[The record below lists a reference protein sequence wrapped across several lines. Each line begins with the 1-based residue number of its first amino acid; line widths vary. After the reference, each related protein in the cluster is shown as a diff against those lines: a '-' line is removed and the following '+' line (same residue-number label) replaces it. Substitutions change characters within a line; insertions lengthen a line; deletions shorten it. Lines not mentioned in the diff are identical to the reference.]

1 MMYPKDIVNGLTGI
15 LGQDLIT
22 IESHITGRYA
32 VDGVK
37 PKAVIFPKNTQE
49 TSEIVKF
56 AYRENLAVT
65 PWGSGSKIVMGN
77 SPKRLDLVICTSYMN
92 HIIDVDTSN
101 LTITVEA
108 GVKFRDIQARL
119 ATEDGRCYFPI
130 EELKRETGEL
140 VCSDRSHSGC
150 FLPIDPC
157 FCSSASIGGII
168 ATNSAGPR
176 RLLYTLPRDMI
187 LGVRVVTPSGE
198 IAGAGGKTVK
208 NVSGYDISKLMVGSM
223 GSIGILCEM
232 TFKLLLLPEKM
243 ETLLLSFDS
252 FQNASDLVKGIF
264 ETSLLPAAVEVMN
277 KTAFSMLRMDDVSE
291 FDPNEYVVVVAL
303 ESFNEAVGRM
313 VNEITGMARTLK
325 SKHHTNVKN
334 LAHLRFWRAVSDL
347 ELGLTEKFPGL
358 IKAKLNYRISEW
370 KDVFQ
375 FAHRIL
381 SKVNIKHTIM
391 AHAGSGICLIN
402 LLMDQGD
409 NGLFD
414 KAIEAMGQLLRR
426 SQEAGGNLIIQRA
439 PANIK
444 KRLKIWGELGSDFII
459 MKRLKEQLDP
469 SNIMSPGRF
478 IGGL

>member
-1 MMYPKDIVNGLTGI
+1 
-15 LGQDLIT
+15 
-22 IESHITGRYA
+22 
-32 VDGVK
+32 
-37 PKAVIFPKNTQE
+37 
-49 TSEIVKF
+49 
-56 AYRENLAVT
+56 
-65 PWGSGSKIVMGN
+65 
-77 SPKRLDLVICTSYMN
+77 
-92 HIIDVDTSN
+92 
-101 LTITVEA
+101 
-108 GVKFRDIQARL
+108 
-119 ATEDGRCYFPI
+119 
-130 EELKRETGEL
+130 
-140 VCSDRSHSGC
+140 
-150 FLPIDPC
+150 
-157 FCSSASIGGII
+157 
-168 ATNSAGPR
+168 
-176 RLLYTLPRDMI
+176 
-187 LGVRVVTPSGE
+187 
-198 IAGAGGKTVK
+198 
-208 NVSGYDISKLMVGSM
+208 
-223 GSIGILCEM
+223 LCEM
-232 TFKLLLLPEKM
+232 TFKLLPLPEKT

-277 KTAFSMLRMDDVSE
+277 KTAFSMVRLDDVSE

-313 VNEITGMARTLK
+313 GNEITGMARTLK

-334 LAHLRFWRAVSDL
+334 IAHFRFWRAVSDL

-375 FAHRIL
+375 CAHRIL
-381 SKVNIKHTIM
+381 SKVNGKHTIM
-391 AHAGSGICLIN
+391 AHAGSGICFIN

-439 PANIK
+439 PTNIK

-478 IGGL
+478 IGSL